1 MRFKL
6 GWFVLLWLTACSDKK
21 EFEAVAVY
29 GHAGMGLRIE
39 NSVYHA
45 NSKESIELALAISGC
60 DGVEVDV
67 QLSAD
72 GELWLYHDKTL
83 NNESTG
89 SGCIND
95 QSSATLSSLSYKTL
109 QKEKVVRLVDLD
121 VGLFKGKTLFL
132 DIRHQNACQNL
143 FVSPQT
149 VIEQIQSSAIGQ
161 SSAIQIYC
169 VLANPNWIQ
178 LFTAAG
184 LQVIYST
191 DGTKFTTQ
199 VFSTYPGLDGVMV
212 KNAAIDGDLIKE
224 IRQLNKKVFI
234 FEMRSPKGIRTALR
248 KKPDGVITDDI
259 RTTLIEKY

>member
-6 GWFVLLWLTACSDKK
+6 GWFVLLLLTACGDKK

-45 NSKESIELALAISGC
+45 NSKESIELALSISGC
-60 DGVEVDV
+60 EGVEVDV

-83 NNESTG
+83 NDESTG
-89 SGCIND
+89 TGCIND
-95 QSSATLSSLSYKTL
+95 QSSASLAGLKYKTL
-109 QKEKVVRLVDLD
+109 RKESLIRLSDLNPD
-121 VGLFKGKTLFL
+121 LLKGKTLFL
-132 DIRHQNACQNL
+132 DLRHQNACQNL

-149 VIEQIQSSAIGQ
+149 FIEQIQSSEIGQ

-212 KNAAIDGDLIKE
+212 KNAAIDADHIKA

-248 KKPDGVITDDI
+248 KKPDGLITDDI